1 VQVEIWSDIA
11 CPWCY
16 VGKRRFET
24 ALAGFDR
31 RDEVEVL
38 WRSFELDP
46 HAPREA
52 GEDVATLV
60 ARKYGRPR
68 EEMVARHAEMTRMA
82 ADEGVEFRFDLA
94 RRGNTFDAHRLLHLG
109 AAVGKQDATKE
120 RLMHAYHAEGVPIG
134 DPDALATIA
143 AEVLPEAEV
152 RATLAG
158 DRFAEDVRADEA
170 LATELEI
177 HAVPFFVVDRR
188 MAVSGAQSPQL
199 FAKML
204 ERAAEPAARP

>member
-1 VQVEIWSDIA
+1 MDVEIWSDIA

-16 VGKRRFET
+16 LGKRRFET
-24 ALAGFDR
+24 ALERFDG
-31 RDEVEVL
+31 RDEVRVT

-46 HAPREA
+46 NAPRTAE
-52 GEDVATLV
+52 EDVATIV

-68 EEMVARHAEMTRMA
+68 AEMVARHEEMTRMA
-82 ADEGVEFRFDLA
+82 AAEGVEFRFDLA
-94 RRGNTFDAHRLLHLG
+94 KRGNTFDAHRMLHLG
-109 AAVGKQDATKE
+109 AALGRQDETKE
-120 RLMHAYHAEGVPIG
+120 RLLHAYHAEGVPIG
-134 DPDALATIA
+134 DPDALATAA

-188 MAVSGAQSPQL
+188 MAVSGAQSPEL

-204 ERAAEPAARP
+204 ERARQPVA